1 MANQFLD
8 ATEYSKVMLLLLKNA
23 LVAGRLVDGQF
34 RDEVTDENGLIINIK
49 RPPQFVAQD
58 GEALFL
64 QQIVTGQT
72 QVKVDQYKN
81 VHVDVGDLES
91 IQSYNQLMQDATMKS
106 AASELAH
113 TIDSA
118 VHAVFPQFA
127 SSVGT
132 PGVAIASPQQFNKVH
147 TRLMEQSVPN
157 VDLKS
162 VVTFEDGELIR
173 GNILATNLTG
183 RNTNLDAM
191 EKIRIPI
198 LSEIDLF
205 ATQNTQSLTAGTRAV
220 TGAISGASQNVNYRD
235 VKDTNSQQS
244 LIIDIGSGTET
255 VTAGDT
261 FTIGDVFAVN
271 NRSRQPLPFL
281 KQFTILADATA
292 TGGIVT
298 VTISPAIIVGGT
310 SDGVSAADDT
320 LVNTAFQTVDSIPA
334 DAATVTFSTTPGQIT
349 AVRVAFH
356 KRAISL
362 VSARLRTPFS
372 DTSSFISDP
381 ETGIGIRYWRG
392 SDITTGRHIHRWDT
406 VFGVQMVQPELGA
419 RVNGTT

>member
-34 RDEVTDENGLIINIK
+34 RNEVTDENGLTINIK

-91 IQSYNQLMQDATMKS
+91 IQSYNQLMQDSTMKS

-173 GNILATNLTG
+173 GNITATNLTG

-191 EKIRIPI
+191 QKVQIPI
-198 LSEIDLF
+198 LSEVDLF
-205 ATQNTQSLTAGTRAV
+205 ATQNTQSITAGTRTDGAV
-220 TGAISGASQNVNYRD
+220 TGADQNVNYRD
-235 VKDTNSQQS
+235 VKDTNGQQT
-244 LIIDIGSGTET
+244 IIVTIGASET
-255 VTAGDT
+255 VAAGDS
-261 FTIGDVFAVN
+261 FEIADVLAVN
-271 NRSRQPLPFL
+271 NRSRQPLSYP
-281 KQFTILADATA
+281 KQFTVLAAATA
-292 TGGIVT
+292 DGGGVVT
-298 VTISPAIIVGGT
+298 LTISPAIIVGGT
-310 SDGVSAADDT
+310 SDGVAAADDT
-320 LVNTAFQTVDSIPA
+320 LVNTAFQTVNSVPA
-334 DAATVTFSTTPGQIT
+334 DSAVVTWTTT
-349 AVRVAFH
+349 AGAVTPIRTAFH

-419 RVNGTT
+419 RVNGT